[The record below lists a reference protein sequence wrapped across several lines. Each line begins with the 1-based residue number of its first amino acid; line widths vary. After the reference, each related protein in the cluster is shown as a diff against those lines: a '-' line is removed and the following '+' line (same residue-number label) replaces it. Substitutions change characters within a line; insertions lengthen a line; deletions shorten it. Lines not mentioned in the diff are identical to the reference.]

1 MDDSAV
7 TGSMA
12 THCGD
17 SGSANLTFLD
27 LVNACDNFRLPENH
41 RADAASSSLTHD
53 TLVPWTLSQSLD
65 SPVVGL
71 LKPEIID
78 LLREEGD
85 KFWIIPDPATVPRST
100 YRVSFHPSIDTP
112 AKRTDVMKK
121 LCERWR
127 DSGSIYQDI
136 IGPKK
141 WRNEMYPVY
150 RNPFGVHR
158 AHDLKAGDDSDDGNY
173 AFEMERSACALF
185 GVITYGV
192 HMTIYQ
198 QAHGSEMQIWVPT
211 RSRTKQ
217 TWPGYLDNS
226 VAGGIPSGM
235 SVFES
240 LVKEAAEEAS
250 IDQEIT
256 SKYAKCAGSISY
268 YRQTS
273 AGWLQP
279 EIEYVY
285 DMKIPDDGDTTLFQP
300 KPADG
305 EVESFNLLPLHVVIS
320 KMKQGLFKANCAVVL
335 IDFLIRHG
343 YLTPDNDPDFME
355 IITRIHGRF
364 HYERW

>member
-1 MDDSAV
+1 
-7 TGSMA
+7 MA
-12 THCGD
+12 TH
-17 SGSANLTFLD
+17 SGSVNLTFLD

-41 RADAASSSLTHD
+41 RADVPSSSLTQD

-112 AKRTDVMKK
+112 AKRTDR
-121 LCERWR
+121 L
-127 DSGSIYQDI
+127 DISGHHRA
-136 IGPKK
+136 KK

-279 EIEYVY
+279 EIEY
-285 DMKIPDDGDTTLFQP
+285 IPDDGDTTLFQP

>member
-1 MDDSAV
+1 
-7 TGSMA
+7 MA
-12 THCGD
+12 TNSGD
-17 SGSANLTFLD
+17 SGSGNLTFLD
-27 LVNACDNFRLPENH
+27 LVNACDNFRLPAYH
-41 RADAASSSLTHD
+41 RADVPASSPTQD
-53 TLVPWTLSQSLD
+53 TLVPWTLTQSLC

-85 KFWIIPDPATVPRST
+85 RSWVIPDPAGVPRST
-100 YRVSFHPSIDTP
+100 YRVSFHPCYE
-112 AKRTDVMKK
+112 K

-158 AHDLKAGDDSDDGNY
+158 AHDPKGSDDSDDGNY

-192 HMTIYQ
+192 HMTIFQ
-198 QAHGSEMQIWVPT
+198 QANDSEMQIWVPT

-235 SVFES
+235 SAFES

-250 IDQEIT
+250 IDIGIT
-256 SKYAKCAGSISY
+256 SKYARCAGSISY

-279 EIEYVY
+279 EVEYVY
-285 DMKIPDDGDTTLFQP
+285 DMKIPDDSDATLFQP
-300 KPADG
+300 RPADG
-305 EVESFNLLPLHVVIS
+305 EVESFDLLPLHVVIS

>member
-1 MDDSAV
+1 MTANSA
-7 TGSMA
+7 
-12 THCGD
+12 
-17 SGSANLTFLD
+17 SGNLTFLD
-27 LVNACDNFRLPENH
+27 LVNACDNFRLPANH
-41 RADAASSSLTHD
+41 RADVPASLSTQD
-53 TLVPWTLSQSLD
+53 TLVPWTLTQSPD

-71 LKPEIID
+71 LKSEIIE

-85 KFWIIPDPATVPRST
+85 GAWVIPDPASMPRST
-100 YRVSFHPSIDTP
+100 YRVSFHSSIDAP
-112 AKRTDVMKK
+112 AKRTDVMRK

-127 DSGSIYQDI
+127 DSGTIYQDI

-158 AHDLKAGDDSDDGNY
+158 AHDPKAVDDSDDGNY
-173 AFEMERSACALF
+173 AFELERSACALF
-185 GVITYGV
+185 GVVTYGV

-198 QAHGSEMQIWVPT
+198 QTNGNEMQIWVPT

-235 SVFES
+235 SAFDS

-250 IDQEIT
+250 IDEGIT
-256 SKYAKCAGSISY
+256 RKYARCVGSISY
-268 YRQTS
+268 YLQTS

-279 EIEYVY
+279 EVQYVY
-285 DMKIPDDGDTTLFQP
+285 DMKIPNDVDPTLFQP

-305 EVESFNLLPLHVVIS
+305 EVESFDLLPLSVVID
-320 KMKQGLFKANCAVVL
+320 KMKQGLFKANCALAL

-355 IITRIHGRF
+355 IVTRVHGRF
-364 HYERW
+364 HFDRW